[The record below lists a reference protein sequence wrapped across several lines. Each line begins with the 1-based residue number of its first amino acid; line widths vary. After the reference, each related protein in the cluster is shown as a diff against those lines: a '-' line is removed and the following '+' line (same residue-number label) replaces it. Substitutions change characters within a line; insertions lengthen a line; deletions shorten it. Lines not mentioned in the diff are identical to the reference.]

1 MILSHNMVCVVFFS
15 LPLMCCKSSQ
25 LWCFYFHTLMQFH
38 NLCPMN
44 FYLFIYKKIEKKA
57 FRESSVWQNSHKMS
71 MFLVLFVL
79 GLGGECLDNI
89 YKPSNAFVL
98 FFFIRLSTQN
108 DELFFIYLY
117 PCEKV

>member
-79 GLGGECLDNI
+79 GLGGSVWITYINLPMLL
-89 YKPSNAFVL
+89 YF